1 MGTTVT
7 SQPIDRVGDDYV
19 LPTGR
24 EDKSRLDLIHA
35 VYGRVSELGLEAAG
49 IGGVSR
55 AADIGCGTGTV
66 SRWMADR
73 IGASGWVDAI
83 DIAPEQ
89 IEVAKTEAA
98 APGAATIHYAVGS
111 AYEPALQKNAF
122 DLVFC
127 RLVLCHLR
135 EPDKAVARMAKLLR
149 PGGQLVLVDL
159 DLQDIFTMPP
169 CEYYPAYVNEVVI
182 PLQAAIGVDYSI
194 GRRLHGL
201 MSDAGLTT
209 HFVTADQ
216 PIVRDGPEKH
226 LWEKSWTVTLQR
238 AVPSGVIKM
247 ERGQELIAGMERH
260 TASTN
265 VWVAMAKMFAAVG
278 KKPS

>member
-1 MGTTVT
+1 MT
-7 SQPIDRVGDDYV
+7 SELHQVGDNYV

-35 VYGRVSELGLEAAG
+35 VYGSVSEAGLEAAG
-49 IGGVSR
+49 ISGAKR

-66 SRWMADR
+66 ARWMAER
-73 IGASGWVDAI
+73 MAGFGRVDAI

-89 IEVAKTEAA
+89 LGVARSVPG
-98 APGAATIHYAVGS
+98 APGAAPIHYAVGS
-111 AYEPALQKNAF
+111 AYEPPLQDDAF

-127 RLVLCHLR
+127 RLVLCHLK

-149 PGGQLVLVDL
+149 PGGRLVLVDM
-159 DLQDIFTMPP
+159 DLQDVFTMPP
-169 CEYYPAYVNEVVI
+169 CEFYPAFVNEAVT
-182 PLQAAIGVDYSI
+182 PLQAAIGVDYSV
-194 GRRLHGL
+194 GLRLHSL
-201 MSDAGLTT
+201 MTDAGLITQSI
-209 HFVTADQ
+209 TADQ

-226 LWEKSWTVTLQR
+226 LWEKTWTVALQR
-238 AVPSGVIKM
+238 AVPSGVMTM

-260 TASTN
+260 TADPS

-278 KKPS
+278 HKPS